1 MVCYKHHLTE
11 PIRIQRK
18 DLFFNNYGNFNFRYF
33 NRTLVSMGNGW
44 IAVAPP
50 ALVEWNEE

>member
-44 IAVAPP
+44 ITVAPP